1 MSTVVLEIVKK
12 GKHMKY
18 KRFKEELKKEVEREV
33 RTGAEV
39 LFQEIARNNQIKQ
52 DGIVVKWKGSN
63 VSAILSL
70 EDLYERYQE
79 SGSMEQTVSK
89 ALKMLEEKPK
99 IPEENLPK
107 TWKEVRRNIQAE
119 LVHYD
124 WNQEI
129 LRNLPHRRFLNFAV
143 TYQMKVSV
151 SEEYKAKIRVNHR
164 LMELWGIKEE
174 ELYEAAIENLKSEP
188 YQIQPMSK
196 LFGTG
201 VKFPEDM
208 PEEYVL
214 SNIRFCYGAA
224 EMLREDIL
232 EKFSRKIGGNFY
244 ILPSSVHE
252 LILVPESAY
261 ICTEYLREMVK
272 EVNESV
278 LIKEEWL
285 SEDVYYYDSEKNNI
299 EIVT

>member
-1 MSTVVLEIVKK
+1 MEYK
-12 GKHMKY
+12 G
-18 KRFKEELKKEVEREV
+18 FKEELKREVEV
-33 RTGAEV
+33 SIGAEV
-39 LFQEIARNNQIKQ
+39 FFQEIERNNQIKQ
-52 DGIVVKWKGSN
+52 DGMVIKWEGSH

-70 EDLYERYQE
+70 GELYERYQE
-79 SGSMEQTVSK
+79 SGSIEQTVGD

-99 IPEENLPK
+99 VPEENLPK

-151 SEEYKAKIRVNHR
+151 SEEYKAKIQVNHR
-164 LMELWGIKEE
+164 LMELWGIPEE
-174 ELYEAAIENLKSEP
+174 ELYEAAMENLKSEA

-196 LFGTG
+196 LLGTG

-272 EVNESV
+272 EVNESIV
-278 LIKEEWL
+278 TKEEWL
-285 SEDVYYYDSEKNNI
+285 SEDIYYYDSEKNKI

>member
-1 MSTVVLEIVKK
+1 
-12 GKHMKY
+12 MKY

-52 DGIVVKWKGSN
+52 DGMVVKWNGSN
-63 VSAILSL
+63 VSAILPL
-70 EDLYERYQE
+70 KDLYERYQE

-99 IPEENLPK
+99 LPEENLPK

-119 LVHYD
+119 LIHYD

-143 TYQMKVSV
+143 TYRIRVSI
-151 SEEYKAKIRVNHR
+151 SEEYKAGIRVNHR

-174 ELYEAAIENLKSEP
+174 ELYEAAMENLKSEP

-196 LFGTG
+196 LLGEMLGT
-201 VKFPEDM
+201 VLELPEDA

-214 SNIRFCYGAA
+214 SNTRFYYGAT

-252 LILVPESAY
+252 LILVPENAY

-285 SEDVYYYDSEKNNI
+285 SEDVYYYDSEMRKLRKV
-299 EIVT
+299 E